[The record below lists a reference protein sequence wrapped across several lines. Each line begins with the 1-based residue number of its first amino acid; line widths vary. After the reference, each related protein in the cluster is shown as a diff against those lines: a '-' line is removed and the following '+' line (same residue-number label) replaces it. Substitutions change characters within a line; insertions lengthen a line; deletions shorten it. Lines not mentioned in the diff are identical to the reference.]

1 MGSSTCYSV
10 ATSPVTITVQ
20 SELNAGSIAADQTI
34 CNGATPATIT
44 GTSETSTGT
53 ISYKWEAAVTPF
65 STWNEITGATSKDF
79 APATLTATTEYRR
92 TTVSVMGSSTCYSVA
107 TSPVTITV
115 QSELNA
121 GSIAADQTICNGA
134 TPATIT
140 GTSETSTGTISYKWE
155 AAVSPFSTWDVITN
169 ATSKDFAPSTLTA
182 TTEYRRTTVSVMGSS
197 TCYSVATSPVT
208 ITVQSEL
215 NAGSIAADQTIC
227 NGATPATITG
237 TSETSTG
244 TISYKWE
251 AAVTPFSTWNEI
263 SGATGTNYT
272 PGSLAVTTEYRRTTV
287 SVMVSITCYSVA
299 TPGHDHSP
307 VRTPCR
313 QHRSRSDD
321 LQRRN
326 TGNDHRHE

>member
-1 MGSSTCYSV
+1 
-10 ATSPVTITVQ
+10 
-20 SELNAGSIAADQTI
+20 
-34 CNGATPATIT
+34 
-44 GTSETSTGT
+44 
-53 ISYKWEAAVTPF
+53 
-65 STWNEITGATSKDF
+65 
-79 APATLTATTEYRR
+79 
-92 TTVSVMGSSTCYSVA
+92 MGSSTCYSVA

-155 AAVSPFSTWDVITN
+155 AAVSPFSTWNEITA
-169 ATSKDFAPSTLTA
+169 ATGTNYTPGSLAV

-227 NGATPATITG
+227 NGATPATIT
-237 TSETSTG
+237 ERVRP
-244 TISYKWE
+244 
-251 AAVTPFSTWNEI
+251 A
-263 SGATGTNYT
+263 
-272 PGSLAVTTEYRRTTV
+272 
-287 SVMVSITCYSVA
+287 
-299 TPGHDHSP
+299 P
-307 VRTPCR
+307 VRSVTSGKQRSVRSQRGTLSQMPPARTSLLQHSR
-313 QHRSRSDD
+313 QRQSIAEQQCPSWALQPVTLLRHPRSRSQFSQNSVQAASQRINN

-326 TGNDHRHE
+326 TGNDHRHD